1 MTRNPAALTID
12 TPDGRRTIT
21 TSEAEAR
28 RPLTAL
34 LRHHDLPLNTRC
46 GDRGLCEGCLIEL
59 HGGRLIELDSEQP
72 VDAHGQSLRACR
84 YRLDPAGAAQITLPQ
99 RSMTRFEAHA
109 VDEFEIELPHA
120 HDPLIGDDAKQVA
133 QPLGIAMDVG
143 TTTVAL
149 MLVDLTDG
157 RVLARAGAFNRQVDF
172 GDNVLTRINLCL
184 SDPANV
190 AALQASVVQQ
200 TIGPLIDQVLHQAGA
215 SRERIVTVTAAGN
228 PTMLHLLAGE
238 NPGSM
243 GVAPFEAVFLEHRT
257 MPITHT
263 GLAWPSEAGCVPTL
277 HLLPSAAAYI
287 GADLSAGI
295 VATAMRYQKHTTLL
309 IDVGTNGE
317 IILQHDGQ
325 LLGCATAAGPAF
337 EGGGLT
343 DGTRA
348 GDGAIGHLTLA
359 GDPPALAVEV
369 IGGGKPVGICGS
381 AYIDLLAEGART
393 GLLGPTGR
401 LHGGDLAEPEQR
413 AAGAGP
419 CDGRGIVIATG
430 QGNRPIVVRES
441 DIAKLLQAKAAVA
454 AGVLTLLD
462 KVGLSP
468 AEVHTV
474 YLAGGFGRHVSVRHA
489 IGCGL
494 LPGFAPEQV
503 RAVGNLSL
511 AGAYLTLIDRA
522 MLREMS
528 AAAEAVRAIELNL
541 EPGFEDR
548 YIDQL
553 MLHADALT

>member
-1 MTRNPAALTID
+1 VTRDPVSLTID
-12 TPDGRRTIT
+12 TPEGRRTIAT
-21 TSEAEAR
+21 TDAEAAQ
-28 RPLTAL
+28 PLTAV

-59 HGGRLIELDSEQP
+59 HGGRLIDLDSQQP
-72 VDAHGQSLRACR
+72 VDAQGQALRACR

-120 HDPLIGDDAKQVA
+120 HHPLIGDDAAHITEPV
-133 QPLGIAMDVG
+133 GIAIDVG

-184 SDPANV
+184 SDAANV
-190 AALQASVVQQ
+190 AALQAAVAQQ
-200 TIGPLIDQVLHQAGA
+200 TLGPLIEQVLTKAGV
-215 SRERIVTVTAAGN
+215 SRRRVVTLTAAGN

-238 NPGSM
+238 NPGTM
-243 GVAPFEAVFLEHRT
+243 GVAPFDAVFLDHRA
-257 MPITHT
+257 MPITET
-263 GLAWPSEAGCVPTL
+263 GLAWEADAGFVPTL
-277 HLLPSAAAYI
+277 HLLPSAAAYV
-287 GADLSAGI
+287 GSDLTAGI
-295 VATAMRYQKHTTLL
+295 VATAMRYQPRTTLL

-317 IILQHDGQ
+317 IILQHEGR

-348 GDGAIGHLTLA
+348 GDGAIGHLSLA
-359 GDPPALAVEV
+359 GNPPAIAVEV

-401 LHGGDLAEPEQR
+401 LNGSGIAEPEQR
-413 AAGAGP
+413 DDGVGV
-419 CDGRGIVIATG
+419 CDGRGIVVATG
-430 QGNRPIVVRES
+430 QGKRPIVVRES

-454 AGVLTLLD
+454 AGLLTLLD
-462 KVGLSP
+462 KANLAP
-468 AEVHTV
+468 DDVHTV

-494 LPGFAPEQV
+494 LPGFRPEQV
-503 RAVGNLSL
+503 KAVGNLAL
-511 AGAYLTLIDRA
+511 AGAFLTLIDRA
-522 MLREMS
+522 MLPEMT
-528 AAAEAVRAIELNL
+528 AAAEAVHPVELNL

-553 MLHADALT
+553 MLDPDAG

>member
-1 MTRNPAALTID
+1 MSRTPLTLTID
-12 TPDGRRTIT
+12 TPDGRRTIAT
-21 TSEAEAR
+21 TDAEAR
-28 RPLTAL
+28 QPLTAV

-59 HGGRLIELDSEQP
+59 HGGRLIERDTDAP
-72 VDAHGQSLRACR
+72 VDAHGQPLRACR
-84 YRLDPAGAAQITLPQ
+84 YRLDPAVAAQITLPQ
-99 RSMTRFEAHA
+99 RSLTRFEAHA

-120 HDPLIGDDAKQVA
+120 HDPLIGDDAKHVA
-133 QPLGIAMDVG
+133 DPVGIAIDVG

-149 MLVDLTDG
+149 MLVDLADG

-190 AALQASVVQQ
+190 ATLQAAVVRQ
-200 TIGPLIDQVLHQAGA
+200 TIGPLIEQVLTKAA
-215 SRERIVTVTAAGN
+215 VSRERVVTVTAAGN

-238 NPGSM
+238 NPGTM
-243 GVAPFEAVFLEHRT
+243 GVAPFDAVFLEHRA
-257 MPITHT
+257 MPITET
-263 GLAWPSEAGCVPTL
+263 GLPWQTARGLAPTL

-287 GADLSAGI
+287 GADLTAGI
-295 VATAMRYQKHTTLL
+295 VATALRYQPHTTLL

-317 IILQHDGQ
+317 IILQHAAQ

-348 GDGAIGHLTLA
+348 GDGAIGHLSLA
-359 GDPPALAVEV
+359 GNPPAFAVEV
-369 IGGGKPVGICGS
+369 IGGGTPVGICGS

-401 LHGGDLAEPEQR
+401 LNGGGLVEPEQHP
-413 AAGAGP
+413 GHAGP
-419 CDGRGIVIATG
+419 CDGRGIVVATG
-430 QGNRPIVVRES
+430 QGKRPIVVRES

-454 AGVLTLLD
+454 AGLLTLLD
-462 KVGLSP
+462 KLGLVP
-468 AEVHTV
+468 ADVQTV

-503 RAVGNLSL
+503 RAVGNLAL
-511 AGAYLTLIDRA
+511 GGAYLALIDRA
-522 MLREMS
+522 MLEEMTS
-528 AAAEAVRAIELNL
+528 AAAAVQPVELNL

-553 MLHADALT
+553 MLDAAAF